1 MKENEYQYPDPED
14 RMTAQNIRRIELY
27 PGYWKESEKNV
38 LNIVKK
44 IIGPGTGQR
53 RFLDAGC
60 GEGRLIPFFADQ
72 FNEIVAI
79 DPDQER
85 LRVAVELVCD
95 LGLSR
100 KTQIKQVAIED
111 FEDNNKFDFILC
123 SHVLQ
128 HVHTASVPVIIK
140 KLRNL
145 VKEDGLLC
153 ITTCHSTKNE
163 GYFVKNF
170 LKKSQHL
177 SEAITKDEF
186 NLLINSGESLPV
198 HFFQSNELDKLL
210 SSNELKV
217 IEFRVFHL
225 ETGLQGVKNNE
236 KMDEAANSNSD
247 LQKMFGWDM
256 MIAAKP
262 IF

>member
-14 RMTAQNIRRIELY
+14 RMTAENIRRIELY
-27 PGYWKESEKNV
+27 PGYWEESEKRV

-44 IIGPGTGQR
+44 TIRLGTSQG

-95 LGLSR
+95 LGLSG
-100 KTQIKQVAIED
+100 KTQIKQVAIEG
-111 FEDNNKFDFILC
+111 FEDNGKFDFILC

-128 HVHTASVPVIIK
+128 HVHTASVPIIIK
-140 KLRNL
+140 KLRDL
-145 VKEDGLLC
+145 IKEDGLLC
-153 ITTCHSTKNE
+153 ITTCHSTKGD
-163 GYFVKNF
+163 GYFCNNSLKN
-170 LKKSQHL
+170 SRHL
-177 SEAITKDEF
+177 SNAITKEEF
-186 NLLINSGESLPV
+186 NSLIDSGESLPV
-198 HFFQSNELDKLL
+198 HFFQFNELGRLL
-210 SSNELKV
+210 SSNGFNIIK
-217 IEFRVFHL
+217 FKVFHL
-225 ETGLQGVKNNE
+225 EKGLQGVENKE
-236 KMDEAANSNSD
+236 QMDDAANSNSN
-247 LQKMFGWDM
+247 LQEMIGWDM

>member
-1 MKENEYQYPDPED
+1 MTENEYQYPDPED
-14 RMTAQNIRRIELY
+14 RMTAENIRRIELY
-27 PGYWKESEKNV
+27 PGYWEESEKNV

-44 IIGPGTGQR
+44 IIGQGTGQR

-60 GEGRLIPFFADQ
+60 GEGRLIPFFEDQ

-95 LGLSR
+95 RGLFW
-100 KTQIKQVAIED
+100 KTLIKQVAIED
-111 FEDNNKFDFILC
+111 FDDKKFDFILC

-128 HVHTASVPVIIK
+128 HVHTASIPVIIK
-140 KLRNL
+140 KLRDL
-145 VKEDGLLC
+145 IKEDGVLC
-153 ITTCHSTKNE
+153 ITTCHSTKEN

-170 LKKSQHL
+170 LKKSRNL
-177 SEAITKDEF
+177 SEAITNEEF

-198 HFFQSNELDKLL
+198 HFFQFNELGRLL
-210 SSNELKV
+210 SSNGLKI

-225 ETGLQGVKNNE
+225 ETGLPGVKNKE
-236 KMDEAANSNSD
+236 KMDDAANSNSD

-262 IF
+262 IS